1 MFNTRNGMILYH
13 DVRPIRRWGEK
24 NGEKGGRERE
34 QNTQTLHIKKR
45 KGEKK
50 LPDFKCS
57 LNIKFKL

>member
-1 MFNTRNGMILYH
+1 MG
-13 DVRPIRRWGEK
+13 RR
-24 NGEKGGRERE
+24 GGGKRERAE
-34 QNTQTLHIKKR
+34 YTNITHKEKKR